1 VVEVLITGAGPAG
14 SAAALLLA
22 RAGVRVLLLDRARFP
37 RDKLCGDTLNPG
49 AVAILDRLGLG
60 PRLEQHGLRIDG
72 MIVTGEHGVQVS
84 GDYGPGIHGRSVV
97 RRDLDAW
104 LLSEAIS
111 AGTRFEERAHVLE
124 PLTYDGAMGL
134 EVRGVIVRA
143 RDGRRLRIPAL
154 MTIAAD
160 GRRSTLA
167 FELGLAHH
175 PQRPRRWAAGGY
187 FESVD
192 GLSSRGEMHIRR
204 HHYLG
209 IAPVPG
215 GVANVCLVTADH
227 RGFQQPAALL
237 QSVIEG
243 DARLADRFT
252 RARLVTPVVSMG
264 PLAVEAR
271 VAGAPGLL
279 LAGDAAGFIDP
290 MTGDGVRLALLGGE
304 LAAKVILQDL
314 DKGSATAHVRLGAA
328 RQATL
333 ERKLRFNR
341 VLRAIVGSPSA
352 VFAGGILAA
361 LVPGVLRRIIATA
374 GDVA

>member
-1 VVEVLITGAGPAG
+1 VVEVLVAGAGPAG
-14 SAAALLLA
+14 SVAALVLA

-60 PRLEQHGLRIDG
+60 PRLEQRGLRIDG
-72 MIVTGEHGVQVS
+72 MTVTGEHGVQVS
-84 GDYGPGIHGRSVV
+84 ADYGPGVHGRAVV

-104 LLSEAIS
+104 LLSEAIG
-111 AGTRFEERAHVLE
+111 AGARFEERAHVLE
-124 PLTYDGAMGL
+124 PLTYHGAAGL

-154 MTIAAD
+154 VTIAAD

-175 PQRPRRWAAGGY
+175 PRRPRRWAAGGY
-187 FESVD
+187 FEGVD
-192 GLSSRGEMHIRR
+192 GLSSRGEMHVRR
-204 HHYLG
+204 RYYLG
-209 IAPVPG
+209 IAPLPG
-215 GVANVCLVTADH
+215 GLANVFLVTADR
-227 RGFQQPAALL
+227 RGFDQPAALL
-237 QSVIEG
+237 KSTVEG
-243 DARLADRFT
+243 DARLTDRFA
-252 RARLVTPVVSMG
+252 RARLVSPVVSMG

-271 VAGAPGLL
+271 TAGAPGLL

-290 MTGDGVRLALLGGE
+290 MTGDGVRLAVQGAE
-304 LAAKVILQDL
+304 LAARIVLQGL
-314 DKGSATAHVRLGAA
+314 DKGSTTAHLRLAAA
-328 RQATL
+328 RRATL

-341 VLRAIVGSPSA
+341 ALRAIVGNPSA

-361 LVPGVLRRIIATA
+361 IAPGVLRRIIVAA